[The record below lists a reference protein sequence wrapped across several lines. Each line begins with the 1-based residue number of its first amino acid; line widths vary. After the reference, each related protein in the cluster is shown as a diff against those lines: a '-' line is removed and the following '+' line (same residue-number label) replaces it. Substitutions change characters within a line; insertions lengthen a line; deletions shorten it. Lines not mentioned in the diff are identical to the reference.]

1 MIESRYLSC
10 VYIYHVKITMYFDM
24 KTCIY
29 NIDIARINVNV
40 LGKEY
45 RITYVHCQI
54 ILHV

>member
-1 MIESRYLSC
+1 
-10 VYIYHVKITMYFDM
+10 MYVDI

-29 NIDIARINVNV
+29 NRYTARINVNV

>member
-1 MIESRYLSC
+1 
-10 VYIYHVKITMYFDM
+10 MYFDM